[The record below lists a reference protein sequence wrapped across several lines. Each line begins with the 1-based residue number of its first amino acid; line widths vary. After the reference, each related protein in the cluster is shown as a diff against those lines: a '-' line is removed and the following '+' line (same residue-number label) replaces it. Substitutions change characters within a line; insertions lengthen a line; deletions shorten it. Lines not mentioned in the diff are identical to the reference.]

1 MKKVCAYELLLNM
14 LCHHQNQN
22 NFWKAEFFEWWV
34 AITEMGKSND
44 FAICKWYY
52 FGIGQQAIDIFD
64 IWGCFWTFSWS
75 VWKNLCYWRY
85 IPIYYFCN
93 IGNVYKLTKRQEEKM
108 FDYKDQ
114 NINLCIFQYF
124 VVEII
129 LEKETGKY
137 PQKNVFKSSSLELE
151 HCCFSLF

>member
-1 MKKVCAYELLLNM
+1 M
-14 LCHHQNQN
+14 Q
-22 NFWKAEFFEWWV
+22 
-34 AITEMGKSND
+34 TKSRN
-44 FAICKWYY
+44 
-52 FGIGQQAIDIFD
+52 
-64 IWGCFWTFSWS
+64 
-75 VWKNLCYWRY
+75 
-85 IPIYYFCN
+85 YFCN

-137 PQKNVFKSSSLELE
+137 PQRMYSNARLWNTAVSAHFNPVVKSAI
-151 HCCFSLF
+151 